1 MNKIQEVLEII
12 QKLWDS
18 LPKSAKVLVYMII
31 SFILSEGLIEIGKFE
46 QTFLIRVSAQ
56 IINLLLVFIVDLVKE
71 IKAIK

>member
-1 MNKIQEVLEII
+1 MSKIQEV
-12 QKLWDS
+12 WDS
-18 LPKSAKVLVYMII
+18 LPKSAKVLVYMIV

-71 IKAIK
+71 VKARNG

>member
-1 MNKIQEVLEII
+1 MKKIQEV
-12 QKLWDS
+12 WDN

-71 IKAIK
+71 VKAISNK

>member
-1 MNKIQEVLEII
+1 MNKIQEM
-12 QKLWDS
+12 WDS
-18 LPKSAKVLVYMII
+18 LPKSAKVLVYMIV